1 MRMAR
6 PLPPLESLRVLA
18 ACVRH
23 RSFSRAAKDLGL
35 TPAAVSL
42 RMRDLEAQLGVTLFY
57 RHGPRLTVSD
67 AAAKLAE
74 QIDAAMSL
82 IHSAIDRCRST
93 QPALRVTCAPTFA
106 SRWLVP
112 RLEEYHASPGAQ
124 PIALDATAELLPPAQ
139 FDVAIRS
146 GTGPWPGLAAV
157 ELLREQG
164 TPMMSPALLGADRS
178 VSLAR
183 LLELPLIVDPRW
195 TEWFARAGLP
205 NATPRFAATR
215 FPTYE
220 LEALAAVRGVGVALL
235 SPVLFGE
242 LCEQGALIAPFD
254 TVVEGPNSYWALW
267 PADSPASHFV
277 QWLRRQF
284 E

>member
-67 AAAKLAE
+67 QAAKLAE
-74 QIDAAMSL
+74 QIDVAISL
-82 IHSAIDRCRST
+82 IHSAIDHCRST

-112 RLEEYHASPGAQ
+112 RLEDYHASPGAQ

-164 TPMMSPALLGADRS
+164 TPMMSPALLGEDRS

-195 TEWFARAGLP
+195 TEWFACAGRP
-205 NATPRFAATR
+205 DATPRFATTR

-242 LCEQGALIAPFD
+242 LCQQGALIAPFD

-267 PADSPASHFV
+267 PADSPAPHFV
-277 QWLRRQF
+277 EWLRRQF
-284 E
+284 D

>member
-267 PADSPASHFV
+267 PADSPAPHFV

>member
-1 MRMAR
+1 MAR

-267 PADSPASHFV
+267 PADSPAPHFV

>member
-1 MRMAR
+1 
-6 PLPPLESLRVLA
+6 
-18 ACVRH
+18 
-23 RSFSRAAKDLGL
+23 
-35 TPAAVSL
+35 
-42 RMRDLEAQLGVTLFY
+42 
-57 RHGPRLTVSD
+57 
-67 AAAKLAE
+67 
-74 QIDAAMSL
+74 MSL

-139 FDVAIRS
+139 FDVAVRS

-220 LEALAAVRGVGVALL
+220 FEALAAVRGVGVALL

-267 PADSPASHFV
+267 PADSPAPHFV

>member
-1 MRMAR
+1 
-6 PLPPLESLRVLA
+6 
-18 ACVRH
+18 VRH

-267 PADSPASHFV
+267 PADSPAPHFV